1 MSKVGVR
8 IVALIGAAIVS
19 GVSIY
24 AAARFQRE
32 PPPEETPAPG
42 MTVGKDNV
50 ALASDAP
57 QWKVLRL
64 GTAQAAAAHWTDP
77 LPARIM
83 IDETKLSR
91 VGSPLAGRV
100 VKVLVERG
108 DRVKAGQPLFTVAS
122 PNVAELRAEVEKA
135 QVDLDVA
142 KANLERTKTVVE
154 AHAAAPKEQ
163 LAAEQVLHQAEV
175 ALRLAQ
181 AKMSTLHTGV
191 TDGNNGFSVTAP
203 REGVVVEKSVSVA
216 QNVSPDASDPL
227 LIVADLSSV
236 WAVAD
241 LFEADAT
248 QIAPGVKAQ
257 VTSPSLPSKPI
268 EGVVEVVSQV
278 VDPNKHTIPIRVK
291 LDNSGGLW
299 RPNVYAQVRFLTG
312 AADDAAEVLASAVM
326 TDGTQSYVYVQD
338 EKGRF
343 TKRVVTAGSVRDGR
357 VTLLGGVKVGE
368 TVVEEG
374 GVLLDNQIDLSN

>member
-8 IVALIGAAIVS
+8 IVALVGAAVVS

-91 VGSPLAGRV
+91 VGSPLAGRIT
-100 VKVLVERG
+100 KVLVERG
-108 DRVKAGQPLFTVAS
+108 QKVKAGQPLFTVAS

-135 QVDLDVA
+135 QVDVEVA

-163 LAAEQVLHQAEV
+163 LAAEQVLRQAEV
-175 ALRLAQ
+175 ALHLAQ
-181 AKMSTLHTGV
+181 AKMATLRSGV
-191 TDGNNGFSVTAP
+191 ADGNDFSVTAP

-216 QNVSPDASDPL
+216 QNVSPDAGDPL

-248 QIAPGVKAQ
+248 QIAPGVQAQ

-278 VDPNKHTIPIRVK
+278 VDPNKHTIPIRVR
-291 LDNSGGLW
+291 LDNNAGLW

-312 AADDAAEVLASAVM
+312 AADGGAEVLASAVM

-368 TVVEEG
+368 VVVEEG